1 MLSNKTF
8 EKISFIGKKQW
19 DECANNEN
27 PFLSYTFLKNLEDS
41 KSIGPGTSW
50 IAKYLCIYNNKKIM
64 AVAPMY
70 IKLDS
75 QGEYVFD
82 HAWANAYYN
91 AGGKYYPKIQLSV
104 PFTPV
109 TGNRILIKAS
119 LTSKEKT
126 NIFSYIAEIII
137 DITNNSFSSAHIT
150 FCTKEESVFLG
161 KNKFLTRIGEQFHW
175 KNNNYRDFND
185 FLKSLI
191 SRKRK
196 SIIKERKS
204 IRDKNIEIILKSNKE
219 ITALDWKYMYD
230 FYINTADKKWG
241 NAYLNED
248 FFKLLKKNFSDNI
261 LIIFAKEDG
270 NTIAAA
276 MHVIGK
282 NTLYGRYWGS
292 SKKINYL
299 HFELCYYQAIEWA
312 IVNNYEF
319 VEGGAQG
326 PHKIQRGYLPEKTY
340 SAHYIANENFRN
352 AVKEFLNEEEKIID
366 RDIQII
372 NNKFTP
378 FKKN

>member
-8 EKISFIGKKQW
+8 ENISSIGKKQW
-19 DECANNEN
+19 NECSNNEN

-41 KSIGPGTSW
+41 KAIGPGTSW
-50 IAKYLCIYNNKKIM
+50 LAKYLCIYSNEKII

-91 AGGKYYPKIQLSV
+91 AGGKYYPKLQLSV

-109 TGNRILIKAS
+109 TGNRILIKAG

-126 NIFSYIAEIII
+126 NIFNYITEIII
-137 DITNNSFSSAHIT
+137 NITNKNFSSAHIT
-150 FCTKEESVFLG
+150 FCTEEESIYLS

-175 KNNNYRDFND
+175 RNNNYIDFND
-185 FLKSLI
+185 FLNSLT

-196 SIIKERKS
+196 AITKERKF
-204 IRDKNIEIILKSNKE
+204 INDNNVEIILKSNKE
-219 ITALDWKYMYD
+219 IKTKDWNYMYD

-241 NAYLNED
+241 NAYLNKD
-248 FFKLLKKNFSDNI
+248 FFKLLSKNFSDNI
-261 LIIFAKEDG
+261 LIVFAKYED
-270 NTIAAA
+270 NIIAAA

-282 NTLYGRYWGS
+282 KTLYGRYWGA
-292 SKKINYL
+292 SKHIKYL

-312 IVNNYEF
+312 IKNKYNF

-340 SAHYIANENFRN
+340 SSHYIANENFRN
-352 AVKEFLNEEEKIID
+352 AVKQFLDEEEKVIN

-372 NNKFTP
+372 NNRFTP

>member
-8 EKISFIGKKQW
+8 EKISSIGKKHW

-50 IAKYLCIYNNKKIM
+50 MAKYLCIYNNKKII

-91 AGGKYYPKIQLSV
+91 AGGNYYPKIQLSV

-109 TGNRILIKAS
+109 TGNRILIKAN

-126 NIFSYIAEIII
+126 NIFNYIAESIIN
-137 DITNNSFSSAHIT
+137 ITNSNFSSAHIT
-150 FCTKEESVFLG
+150 FCTKEESEFLG

-196 SIIKERKS
+196 SILKERKS
-204 IRDKNIEIILKSNKE
+204 IRNKNIEIILKSKKE
-219 ITALDWKYMYD
+219 ITAIDWKYMYD

-292 SKKINYL
+292 SKKIDYL

-340 SAHYIANENFRN
+340 SSHYIANENFRN
-352 AVKEFLNEEEKIID
+352 AVKEFLNEEEKIIN

-378 FKKN
+378 FKRN

>member
-8 EKISFIGKKQW
+8 EKISSIGKKQW
-19 DECANNEN
+19 DECSNNEN

-50 IAKYLCIYNNKKIM
+50 MAKYLCIYNNKKII

-91 AGGKYYPKIQLSV
+91 AGGNYYPKIQLSV

-109 TGNRILIKAS
+109 TGSRILIKAN

-126 NIFSYIAEIII
+126 NIFNYIAESIIN
-137 DITNNSFSSAHIT
+137 ITNNNFSSAHIT
-150 FCTKEESVFLG
+150 FCTKEESEFLG

-196 SIIKERKS
+196 SILKERKS
-204 IRDKNIEIILKSNKE
+204 IRNKNIEIILKSKKE
-219 ITALDWKYMYD
+219 ITAIDWKYMYD

-292 SKKINYL
+292 SKKIDYL

-340 SAHYIANENFRN
+340 SSHYIANENFRN
-352 AVKEFLNEEEKIID
+352 AVKEFLNEEEKIIN